1 VPPTRGC
8 EVTGTVCLET
18 VRQSE
23 VPPEPLFCSLS
34 ARSSSCHSA
43 DVLLQAAKEEEE
55 NSSQNPNGNHL
66 LSKILH
72 PTACTTKNKEFREN
86 FVENR
91 QIAKFRC
98 QK

>member
-1 VPPTRGC
+1 MVFEWLNSDTWSPSYGQKC
-8 EVTGTVCLET
+8 G
-18 VRQSE
+18 
-23 VPPEPLFCSLS
+23 
-34 ARSSSCHSA
+34 AA
-43 DVLLQAAKEEEE
+43 VLLQAAKEEEE
-55 NSSQNPNGNHL
+55 NSGQNPNGNHL